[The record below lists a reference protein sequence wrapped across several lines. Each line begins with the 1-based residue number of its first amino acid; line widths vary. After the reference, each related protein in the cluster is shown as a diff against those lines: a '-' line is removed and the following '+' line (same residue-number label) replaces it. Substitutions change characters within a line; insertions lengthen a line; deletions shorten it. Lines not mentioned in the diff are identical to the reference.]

1 MPIFFLIIRQL
12 VCIRLQGSFGGI
24 FIDLFSGEF
33 VGLMFDESVL
43 PDVRHFFEDIISKLS
58 VFMAQ
63 QGTPT
68 VIHSTFRHSF
78 DLHSFFSV
86 W

>member
-1 MPIFFLIIRQL
+1 
-12 VCIRLQGSFGGI
+12 
-24 FIDLFSGEF
+24 
-33 VGLMFDESVL
+33 MFDESVQ

-68 VIHSTFRHSF
+68 VIESNS
-78 DLHSFFSV
+78 LNILYLYVFSLSMV
-86 W
+86 NH

>member
-1 MPIFFLIIRQL
+1 MHIYFQIILQLVRTTKKIKYDYFIFLISL
-12 VCIRLQGSFGGI
+12 CI
-24 FIDLFSGEF
+24 GEF

-68 VIHSTFRHSF
+68 VSE
-78 DLHSFFSV
+78 LFSY
-86 W
+86 

>member
-1 MPIFFLIIRQL
+1 MIEFFVFQ
-12 VCIRLQGSFGGI
+12 
-24 FIDLFSGEF
+24 GEF
-33 VGLMFDESVL
+33 VGLMFDESTL

-68 VIHSTFRHSF
+68 VSEFTFTFFEYFSF
-78 DLHSFFSV
+78 YLV

>member
-1 MPIFFLIIRQL
+1 
-12 VCIRLQGSFGGI
+12 
-24 FIDLFSGEF
+24 
-33 VGLMFDESVL
+33 MFDESVL

-68 VIHSTFRHSF
+68 VSHLTLI
-78 DLHSFFSV
+78 DFSISIF
-86 W
+86 

>member
-1 MPIFFLIIRQL
+1 
-12 VCIRLQGSFGGI
+12 
-24 FIDLFSGEF
+24 
-33 VGLMFDESVL
+33 MFDESTL

-68 VIHSTFRHSF
+68 VSEFTFTFFEYFSF
-78 DLHSFFSV
+78 YLV

>member
-1 MPIFFLIIRQL
+1 MMHTYFPTIPQL
-12 VCIRLQGSFGGI
+12 VRDYPLNTHGLF
-24 FIDLFSGEF
+24 FIPSGEF
-33 VGLMFDESVL
+33 VGLMFDESVA

-68 VIHSTFRHSF
+68 VSK
-78 DLHSFFSV
+78 
-86 W
+86 